1 MLIYRAGRD
10 ASRAYVT
17 GCFETH
23 LTPDLRG
30 FGEAEM
36 KASISSRFMLNTDE
50 QALSHW
56 KTFFANH
63 KEYEH
68 VGRVLNPKIDPSTPI
83 PEMCRPVGEGA
94 PGADAARHG
103 KSMPQVVK
111 KN

>member
-1 MLIYRAGRD
+1 
-10 ASRAYVT
+10 
-17 GCFETH
+17 
-23 LTPDLRG
+23 
-30 FGEAEM
+30 M
-36 KASISSRFMLNTDE
+36 KASISSRFMLDTDE

-68 VGRVLNPKIDPSTPI
+68 VGRVLNPEIDPSTPI